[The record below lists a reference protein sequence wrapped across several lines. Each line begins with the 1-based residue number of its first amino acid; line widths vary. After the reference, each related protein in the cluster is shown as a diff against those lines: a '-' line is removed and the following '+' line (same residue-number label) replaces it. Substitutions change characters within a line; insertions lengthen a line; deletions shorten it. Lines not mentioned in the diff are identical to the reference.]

1 MSNISVQELKQK
13 CLEIPNLDKRQQ
25 LIEINKIEKLVN
37 LCNTSDYEKKQI
49 LLFLKNVAIKTES
62 KPRFK
67 FSAGAKG
74 TSATNI
80 SRNRVNVEVPTN
92 DTKSVENHSTV
103 KQVLNE
109 QEISQPGQ
117 LKQVGTQR
125 IESSQIN
132 LENITNSVLILDAQY
147 SIHLTNII
155 SSKIYCK
162 SQQLRMHLVK
172 DCEVFTASNA
182 VILEDCTSLTVKS
195 RVKVVDFSFSGGYVE
210 SELDTIEF
218 NKCFAKYQRYL
229 SQSIVHFDEAHQIS
243 RQRSN
248 NSLYLTFHTKKA
260 LWEIQLTD

>member
-67 FSAGAKG
+67 FAAGAKG

-80 SRNRVNVEVPTN
+80 SRNRVSDKVSTD
-92 DTKSVENHSTV
+92 DTTIVENHAT
-103 KQVLNE
+103 LNPILKG
-109 QEISQPGQ
+109 QEIRQPVQ

-132 LENITNSVLILDAQY
+132 LENISNSVLILDAHY
-147 SIHLTNII
+147 SIHLTNIT

-182 VILEDCTSLTVKS
+182 VILEDCKSLIVKS

-210 SELDTIEF
+210 RELDMIEF
-218 NKCFAKYQRYL
+218 NKCFAKYQ
-229 SQSIVHFDEAHQIS
+229 
-243 RQRSN
+243 
-248 NSLYLTFHTKKA
+248 
-260 LWEIQLTD
+260 